1 MSKRLLSLDLI
12 RGVGIMGVVFLHAAL
27 YHFAGI
33 FDLDMDNPPLVV
45 TIIGFLLMWA
55 GLFAIISSFGYAYRI
70 SSRLEEGGDNNK
82 VVKSL
87 FFKGAVLLILATIY
101 FVFIGP
107 AIIEFDT
114 RSFLTSMI
122 DGLLMRGHFPSFSF
136 ERFVYIDALAMMG
149 WNLVFLSLVVWL
161 FKLRA
166 GNKFK
171 FAKILLILG
180 SLIVLSSAVR
190 IPLFEWY
197 ENYIKNGNHFMVW
210 LVSQFINK
218 NNPIIPYIGFGFIG
232 AAFGIFS
239 SDEWLHFKK
248 KFAYL
253 FGLFWFITGAVV
265 MFLLPDTMLER
276 TIDWTWYSIMLAQ
289 LGIFILIIL
298 GIQALVDN
306 PKRENFFRKR
316 MKLINYFGVIS
327 LSIFF
332 LETLLRELYAHL
344 WNSVWP
350 GWNDTINMTLLFGAT
365 LVVIW
370 SGFVYL
376 WKRCGNKGSLE
387 WMLTKFYRAV
397 KVRSEKVYKIE
408 E

>member
-1 MSKRLLSLDLI
+1 
-12 RGVGIMGVVFLHAAL
+12 
-27 YHFAGI
+27 
-33 FDLDMDNPPLVV
+33 
-45 TIIGFLLMWA
+45 
-55 GLFAIISSFGYAYRI
+55 
-70 SSRLEEGGDNNK
+70 
-82 VVKSL
+82 
-87 FFKGAVLLILATIY
+87 
-101 FVFIGP
+101 
-107 AIIEFDT
+107 
-114 RSFLTSMI
+114 
-122 DGLLMRGHFPSFSF
+122 
-136 ERFVYIDALAMMG
+136 
-149 WNLVFLSLVVWL
+149 
-161 FKLRA
+161 
-166 GNKFK
+166 
-171 FAKILLILG
+171 
-180 SLIVLSSAVR
+180 
-190 IPLFEWY
+190 
-197 ENYIKNGNHFMVW
+197 
-210 LVSQFINK
+210 
-218 NNPIIPYIGFGFIG
+218 
-232 AAFGIFS
+232 
-239 SDEWLHFKK
+239 
-248 KFAYL
+248 
-253 FGLFWFITGAVV
+253 
-265 MFLLPDTMLER
+265 MLER